1 MNNKRLQLLPLWAA
15 ISAVII
21 IAGIVLMALL
31 GFNTALDKPSAKTF
45 DVYYNVVVDL
55 SEGGEDKLKDLCE
68 DAFAKAGISY
78 EQAEVLEGQT
88 APVSL
93 NQSGF
98 SSTGTD
104 FLLRYTFAGDV
115 SDEKLAS
122 AKAAAEAAIDGD
134 EMFLSPAETYVSFD
148 TVTLQPMNEA
158 MWRGAVGVA
167 VAAVVALIY
176 VAIRFGL
183 GCALTGLVA
192 CVNDAFLTLAVLAVA
207 RIPVY
212 AFAPMLYAAIAA
224 VVSAVLWLIRCMK
237 LRDAAKEPSAGAL
250 SAEESVAQVCR
261 ARRGAVHPSDGR
273 HARVRGGAAARRGG
287 ALLLHAA
294 RARAARQGEGEVRR
308 HEEEARPLRGQKES
322 QGRRRGVKNHHK
334 ERESGGVSPPF
345 FCIRKPADRP
355 RVQERLCR

>member
-134 EMFLSPAETYVSFD
+134 KMFLTPAETYVSFD

-192 CVNDAFLTLAVLAVA
+192 CVNDAFLTLAVLAIA

-224 VVSAVLWLIRCMK
+224 VVSAVLWLVRCMK

-261 ARRGAVHPSDGR
+261 DTDKTVWLAAGLTLAVVLVAALCTLTTGAMPVF
-273 HARVRGGAAARRGG
+273 AAALLPVAAGLYSSMLLAP
-287 ALLLHAA
+287 ALHVKVKAKFDA
-294 RARAARQGEGEVRR
+294 MKKKHVRYEGKKKAKADA
-308 HEEEARPLRGQKES
+308 EA
-322 QGRRRGVKNHHK
+322 
-334 ERESGGVSPPF
+334 
-345 FCIRKPADRP
+345 
-355 RVQERLCR
+355 